1 HPLANAR
8 QLSYLPIRQA
18 VSFGNPSTYP
28 PGMPVKSLITF
39 QNQAVTQFG
48 IDPAF
53 EEAGC
58 GSPGSTGSIC
68 LRSVVLR
75 AQGSNKLRI
84 CATRK
89 PWNCPGGASEEDRGH
104 HQAIQAR
111 RGEGSAPGSW
121 TPGHHRHGSQ
131 GLRAPERSRRTLSR
145 RRVHRGLFAQG
156 QNRNHDFDFDLGQKV
171 HDVLGAAIE
180 FGVTFLAP
188 EALGFRDGDALE
200 SNFLERF
207 LHLVELEWLDDG
219 LDLLHWRLPGNSM
232 ASALRRCATCSI
244 LEPVEPP
251 SAGIYC
257 RSNQAI
263 RSRLPQKQGLCQI
276 G

>member
-1 HPLANAR
+1 FDVVVLDRLQDVFGGLHEYPFWLLVEVIWPPAATVGDAIQSREAQHNIGESAGPSDGVQSGFAGSDANGLLDVGHENLAVAD
-8 QLSYLPIRQA
+8 
-18 VSFGNPSTYP
+18 P
-28 PGMPVKSLITF
+28 PG
-39 QNQAVTQFG
+39 
-48 IDPAF
+48 
-53 EEAGC
+53 
-58 GSPGSTGSIC
+58 
-68 LRSVVLR
+68 LR
-75 AQGSNKLRI
+75 
-84 CATRK
+84 
-89 PWNCPGGASEEDRGH
+89 
-104 HQAIQAR
+104 
-111 RGEGSAPGSW
+111 
-121 TPGHHRHGSQ
+121 
-131 GLRAPERSRRTLSR
+131 RAPD
-145 RRVHRGLFAQG
+145 RVDRLLDQIV
-156 QNRNHDFDFDLGQKV
+156 RNHDFDFDLGQKV

-180 FGVTFLAP
+180 FGVTFLPP

-276 G
+276 GRLPDFETLSDY